1 MIASPIDPAAEIR
14 HAVEAYQD
22 SNNFAALLDRL
33 LAIAAATELDPLIAA
48 VAPYRHI
55 PEVAGPIYERVV
67 AERPTDAQAL
77 VVLANA
83 YWLTGRGPDAV
94 SELATRAM
102 AADPANRGAWHL
114 WALSEP
120 TLRERVARWK
130 QVAERF
136 PDDELARA
144 NLADNAASLAS
155 TERDREALQIAVR
168 TYKSLLRTATRPEQ
182 RDALTHAIATL
193 EAWQL

>member
-1 MIASPIDPAAEIR
+1 MIASPIDPTAEIR
-14 HAVEAYQD
+14 DAVEAYRD
-22 SNNFAALLDRL
+22 TNNFAALLDRL
-33 LAIAAATELDPLIAA
+33 LAIAAAADLDALIAA
-48 VAPYRHI
+48 VAPYRDL

-67 AERPTDAQAL
+67 AERPNDAQAL

-94 SELATRAM
+94 NELATRAM

-120 TLRERVARWK
+120 TLRERVARWR
-130 QVAERF
+130 QVADRF
-136 PDDELARA
+136 PEDELARA

-168 TYKSLLRTATRPEQ
+168 TYKSLLRTATHPEQ
-182 RDALTHAIATL
+182 REALTHAIATL